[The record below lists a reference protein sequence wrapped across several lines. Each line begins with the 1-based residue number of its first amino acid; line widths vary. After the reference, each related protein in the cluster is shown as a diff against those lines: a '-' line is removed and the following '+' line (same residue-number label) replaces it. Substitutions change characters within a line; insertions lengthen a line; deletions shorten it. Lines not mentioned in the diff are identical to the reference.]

1 MTSQLCG
8 AIILTTSQSMITSEC
23 GTAVFC
29 LSALENKGLWVQPM
43 HETDHIPYAEAA
55 LEMV

>member
-1 MTSQLCG
+1 MASQLCG
-8 AIILTTSQSMITSEC
+8 AIILITSQPVITSEC

-29 LSALENKGLWVQPM
+29 LRALENEGLGVQPM
-43 HETDHIPYAEAA
+43 HETAHILHAEAA